1 MKFFCMDV
9 CLSHTCALLSL
20 QLQYLVSD
28 ESCQE
33 CMELLQQE
41 QRRGGAGGLCSTAHQ
56 RIAAELAYQR
66 RAEQALAEENCF
78 KIYVVCLFI
87 MDKYPIILLS

>member
-1 MKFFCMDV
+1 M
-9 CLSHTCALLSL
+9 LLQSV

-56 RIAAELAYQR
+56 RAAAELAYQR
-66 RAEQALAEENCF
+66 RAEQALADENCF
-78 KIYVVCLFI
+78 KIYVVCMFI
-87 MDKYPIILLS
+87 MNRFIFFLS

>member
-1 MKFFCMDV
+1 
-9 CLSHTCALLSL
+9 
-20 QLQYLVSD
+20 
-28 ESCQE
+28 
-33 CMELLQQE
+33 MELLQQE

-78 KIYVVCLFI
+78 KIYVVCFFYYGQI
-87 MDKYPIILLS
+87 